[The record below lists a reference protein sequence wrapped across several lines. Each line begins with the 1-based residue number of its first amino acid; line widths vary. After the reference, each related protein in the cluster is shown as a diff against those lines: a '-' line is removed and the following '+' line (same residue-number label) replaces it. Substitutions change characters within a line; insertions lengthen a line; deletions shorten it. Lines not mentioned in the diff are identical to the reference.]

1 MSMTQLRQLGL
12 FAVIGFLNTAFA
24 YLVYAASLYFGLPYP
39 VAIVLS
45 MAASILVG
53 FVGQGRLVFRNS
65 DPSRIVRYVVMWGLL
80 LLVHTAIV
88 NRSVA
93 YGLTTYVGGLL
104 AILPVVSLSY
114 FIQKYYVFKRESATV
129 QQHV

>member
-1 MSMTQLRQLGL
+1 MTPLRTVML
-12 FAVIGFLNTAFA
+12 FALIGFLNTAFA
-24 YLVYAASLYFGLPYP
+24 YLVYAASLYVGLPYP
-39 VAIVLS
+39 VAIILS

-93 YGLTTYVGGLL
+93 YGFTTYVGGLL

-114 FIQKYYVFKRESATV
+114 VIQKYYVFKRESAAGRDRV
-129 QQHV
+129 